1 MLRTAVSLVTGFG
14 VLWHVVVGCC
24 AHHQHDEPAALAASW
39 AHDEAA
45 TAGAAKP
52 HACCR
57 TSHRHDDSHSRFA
70 HESPRSCGSDAPH
83 SASHEEASHEES
95 PSACRPAQLAS
106 PSAPSPQPA
115 EPCDGVE
122 CSFLTAQFVHPADYT
137 PLAPAMASSSPPEV
151 SLVAAPAGFGG
162 ALVARGDDRPPPLRS
177 HLALGVLLI

>member
-24 AHHQHDEPAALAASW
+24 AHHRHDEPAAIAAAS
-39 AHDEAA
+39 AHDE
-45 TAGAAKP
+45 TAHAVVAKP

-57 TSHRHDDSHSRFA
+57 SLHRHEDSHSRIDAA
-70 HESPRSCGSDAPH
+70 HM
-83 SASHEEASHEES
+83 ASHEKASHEDSPHDDS
-95 PSACRPAQLAS
+95 PSACRPAEFAS
-106 PSAPSPQPA
+106 LSAPGQQPA
-115 EPCDGVE
+115 EPCDGVA

-137 PLAPAMASSSPPEV
+137 PLAPAMTSSSPPEI
-151 SLVAAPAGFGG
+151 SGALAPAGFGG